1 MLMHVHVLAD
11 HCCKVVHAFNTSLY
25 DAHKMFSGYQM
36 GFLSEGNFFF
46 SKLREGGG
54 VI

>member
-1 MLMHVHVLAD
+1 MYMFLLTM

-25 DAHKMFSGYQM
+25 DVHKMFSGYQM
-36 GFLSEGNFFF
+36 GFLSEGTFFF